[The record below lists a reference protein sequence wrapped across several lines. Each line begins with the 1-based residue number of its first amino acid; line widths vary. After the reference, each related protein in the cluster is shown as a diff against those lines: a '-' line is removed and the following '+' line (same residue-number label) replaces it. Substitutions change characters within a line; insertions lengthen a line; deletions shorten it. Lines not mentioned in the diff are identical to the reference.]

1 MGTSVAPSSGL
12 SRAGA
17 EGRALAAVVESGSVE
32 SVVVPVVVSSTEV
45 VVAEV
50 AGPVVVE
57 SSLGG

>member
-17 EGRALAAVVESGSVE
+17 GGRALAAVVESGSVE